1 MTGDTR
7 GYWLG
12 FSLVKGIGPARV
24 RALLDAF
31 GDVEAAWNASR
42 EDLRSVGLNATLID
56 ALIDARVH
64 LDLHA
69 ELDRVDQAGFT
80 LLTWEDPKYPERL
93 LEIDA
98 PPPALFVWGA
108 TEYEDRWAAAIVGT
122 RKPTGYG
129 TDVAHEV
136 ATTLAR
142 NGVTIV
148 SGLARGV
155 DSVAHRAAVEA
166 GGRTL
171 AVLGSGVDYIYPRE
185 HRRLAEKIAE
195 NGAVLSDY
203 PLGTRPEPGNF
214 PPRNRIIS
222 GLALVVVI
230 VEAGESSGALI
241 TAEFAADQGREVFAV
256 PGSIYS
262 HASRGTNRLI
272 QSGARPLLSADEVLE
287 ALNLDVLARQE
298 TVSEALPEDETE
310 RQLLQALAGEPLHV
324 DELGVRCGLPVAQ
337 VSASLAMLELK
348 GRVRQVGGMHYMRA
362 RESRAEYRVE

>member
-1 MTGDTR
+1 MGETR

-31 GDVEAAWNASR
+31 GDIESAWNASLT
-42 EDLRSVGLNATLID
+42 DLRRVGLAATLAD
-56 ALIDARVH
+56 ALIEARAR
-64 LDLHA
+64 LDLGA
-69 ELDRVDQAGFT
+69 ELERIDQAGFK
-80 LLTWEDPKYPERL
+80 LLTWQDATYPERL

-98 PPPALFVWGA
+98 PPLVLFVRGEL
-108 TEYEDRWAAAIVGT
+108 EYEDRWAAAIVGT
-122 RKPTGYG
+122 RKPTRYG

-136 ATTLAR
+136 ALALAR
-142 NGVTIV
+142 NGVTVV

-155 DSVAHRAAVEA
+155 DSVAHRAALEA

-171 AVLGSGVDYIYPRE
+171 AVLGSGVDHIYPPE
-185 HRRLAEKIAE
+185 HRRLAEEIAE

-222 GLALVVVI
+222 GLALVAVI
-230 VEAGESSGALI
+230 VEAGDSSGALI
-241 TAEFAADQGREVFAV
+241 TAEFAADQGRDVFAV

-262 HASRGTNRLI
+262 PASRGTNRLI
-272 QSGARPLLSADEVLE
+272 QSGARPLLTADEVLE

-324 DELGVRCGLPVAQ
+324 DELGALCGLPMSQ

-348 GRVRQVGGMHYMRA
+348 GRVRQVGGMHYIRA
-362 RESRAEYRVE
+362 REPQAEYRVE